1 MSFRREPAINSTTW
15 IVAADRSRARIF
27 RSHWPDMGDAA
38 LVEDHTHP
46 EGRMQAKEVDAGAF
60 GRGRGPDGR
69 SSPYDREVDH
79 RHETAAQMAIEIAER
94 MEAGRAR
101 NAFGH
106 VVVVAPPL
114 LLGELRR
121 RFSPELTK
129 LVDAEVD
136 KELVQMEEADI
147 LEEAHMAAM
156 ACEKFSHRP

>member
-1 MSFRREPAINSTTW
+1 MSFRREPDVNPTTW

-27 RSHWPDMGDAA
+27 KSHWPDLQDAS
-38 LVEDHTHP
+38 LVEEHSHS

-60 GRGRGPDGR
+60 GRGRGPDGG

-79 RHETAAQMAIEIAER
+79 RHDSAARMAIEIAER
-94 MEAGRAR
+94 MEAGRSR

-114 LLGELRR
+114 VLGELRR
-121 RFSPELTK
+121 RFSPELAK

-136 KELVQMEEADI
+136 KELVQMEDSVI
-147 LEEAHMAAM
+147 LQEAHRAVM
-156 ACEKFSHRP
+156 ACENPSSV